1 MAALTRDDPKVRLSR
16 DNTKAYV
23 FLPEPG
29 FEGYSVDEVIGILQ
43 SNGISYGIKDDTVKN
58 IVEGQL
64 YNQEVLVAEA
74 DKLGFTLPHTG

>member
-16 DNTKAYV
+16 DNTKAYL

-43 SNGISYGIKDDTVKN
+43 SNGISYGIKDDTV
-58 IVEGQL
+58 
-64 YNQEVLVAEA
+64 
-74 DKLGFTLPHTG
+74 